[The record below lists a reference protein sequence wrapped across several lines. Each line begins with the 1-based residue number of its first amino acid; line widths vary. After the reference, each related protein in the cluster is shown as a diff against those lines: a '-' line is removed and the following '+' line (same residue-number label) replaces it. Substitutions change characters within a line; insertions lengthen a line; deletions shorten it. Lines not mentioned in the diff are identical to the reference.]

1 MNFADASCTWQ
12 EGCNHMK
19 CPCGVHYCYQC
30 GKEISSSNPYEHYS
44 RGKCSSDT
52 DTNKLNAQRVRTAG
66 PSTHNQPRALPS
78 PPHA

>member
-1 MNFADASCTWQ
+1 
-12 EGCNHMK
+12 MK

-30 GKEISSSNPYEHYS
+30 GEEISSSNPYEHYS

-66 PSTHNQPRALPS
+66 PSTHNRAHCHLHPR
-78 PPHA
+78 PPAHTRCGLVRRDVQ